1 MIRFAFH
8 PSKLARKKIEELKKN
23 GQSTSLSDIF
33 RPKALIKTRGNSYKL
48 FKHQE
53 AVLDLMQVID
63 GSKQDDEV
71 LGFLDYEKI
80 KEGQMCRHIVC
91 VLPFRASC
99 DALEYLIQN
108 NLEKMP
114 SEAFTAVLKL
124 DSDDD

>member
-71 LGFLDYEKI
+71 LGFLDYEKLKKVRCAVI
-80 KEGQMCRHIVC
+80 LFVFYH
-91 VLPFRASC
+91 
-99 DALEYLIQN
+99 LEPHVMLWNI
-108 NLEKMP
+108 
-114 SEAFTAVLKL
+114 
-124 DSDDD
+124 